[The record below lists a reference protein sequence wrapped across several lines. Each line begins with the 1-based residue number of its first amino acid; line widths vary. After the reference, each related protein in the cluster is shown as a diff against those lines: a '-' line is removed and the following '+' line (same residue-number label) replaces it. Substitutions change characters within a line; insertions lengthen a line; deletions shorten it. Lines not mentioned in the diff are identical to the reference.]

1 MGDPRVGWD
10 KLGGNAIMITVTYGK
25 GFQIAD
31 PERVKVKFREK
42 IMIVQDG
49 LQQLIDSGAVQS
61 TLEDCTL
68 KHYFTP
74 KDETYG
80 CCAYAREMLI
90 PKGTLIIGK
99 IHRHQH
105 LNFISKG
112 KVTVF
117 TEFGQ
122 KHLEGPC
129 TFVSEVGLKRAVY
142 AEEDTL
148 WTTVHLTQ
156 FESESELDK
165 IEQEVISPSYDEMG
179 LIACVDALPKLAAQ
193 GEKL

>member
-1 MGDPRVGWD
+1 MR
-10 KLGGNAIMITVTYGK
+10 VTYGK
-25 GFQIAD
+25 GFEVAVS
-31 PERVKVKFREK
+31 EKSKTRFRDA
-42 IMIVQDG
+42 ILVVQDG
-49 LQQLIDSGAVQS
+49 LQKLINDGVVES

-74 KDETYG
+74 KDEKYG
-80 CCAYAREMLI
+80 CCTYAREMMI

-112 KVTVF
+112 RVKVF
-117 TEFGQ
+117 TEFGE
-122 KHLEGPC
+122 KHLEAPC
-129 TFVSEVGLKRAVY
+129 TFISEVGLKRAVY

-148 WTTVHLTQ
+148 WTTVHLTE
-156 FESESELDK
+156 FTEESDLGK
-165 IEQEVISPSYDEMG
+165 IEEEVIAPSYDDIGFLTSE
-179 LIACVDALPKLAAQ
+179 LAKLETQ

>member
-1 MGDPRVGWD
+1 M
-10 KLGGNAIMITVTYGK
+10 NVTYDPTL
-25 GFQIAD
+25 FQNT
-31 PERVKVKFREK
+31 PVKVKFRQD
-42 IMIVQDG
+42 ILTVQDG
-49 LQQLIDSGAVQS
+49 LQKLIDDGAVES

-74 KDETYG
+74 KDEKYG
-80 CCAYAREMLI
+80 CCTYAREMMI

-122 KHLEGPC
+122 KHLEAPC
-129 TFVSEVGLKRAVY
+129 TFISEVGLKRAVY
-142 AEEDTL
+142 AKEDTL
-148 WTTVHLTQ
+148 WTTVHLTE
-156 FESESELDK
+156 FEGEENLSKIESE
-165 IEQEVISPSYDEMG
+165 VIAPSYNEMG
-179 LIACVDALPKLAAQ
+179 LTASFDKVTKIGEAL
-193 GEKL
+193 

>member
-1 MGDPRVGWD
+1 M
-10 KLGGNAIMITVTYGK
+10 NMTVSYSPTL
-25 GFQIAD
+25 FQNTPA
-31 PERVKVKFREK
+31 KVKFRQDVL
-42 IMIVQDG
+42 IVQDG
-49 LQQLIDSGAVQS
+49 LQDLIDNGVVES

-74 KDETYG
+74 KDEKYG
-80 CCAYAREMLI
+80 CCTYAREMLI

-122 KHLEGPC
+122 KQLEGPC

-142 AEEDTL
+142 ALEDTL
-148 WTTVHLTQ
+148 WTTVHLTE
-156 FESESELDK
+156 FVGEENLNK
-165 IEQEVISPSYDEMG
+165 IESEVISPSYNDMG
-179 LIACVDALPKLAAQ
+179 LIAAFDSLALL

>member
-1 MGDPRVGWD
+1 MDLVAQ
-10 KLGGNAIMITVTYGK
+10 NA
-25 GFQIAD
+25 
-31 PERVKVKFREK
+31 PSKVQFRQD
-42 IMIVQDG
+42 ILTVQDG
-49 LQQLIDSGAVQS
+49 LQQMIAEGAVES

-68 KHYFTP
+68 THYFTP
-74 KDETYG
+74 KDEKYG
-80 CCAYAREMLI
+80 CCTYAREMFI

-112 KVTVF
+112 RVRVV
-117 TEFGQ
+117 TEFGT
-122 KHLEGPC
+122 KYLEAPC

-148 WTTVHLTQ
+148 WTTVHLTE
-156 FESESELDK
+156 FESEAELDK

-179 LIACVDALPKLAAQ
+179 LIDSTEKLAQIAAQ
-193 GEKL
+193 GETL

>member
-1 MGDPRVGWD
+1 
-10 KLGGNAIMITVTYGK
+10 MIVTYDPVL
-25 GFQIAD
+25 FQNTPA
-31 PERVKVKFREK
+31 KVKFRQD
-42 IMIVQDG
+42 ILTVQDG
-49 LQQLIDSGAVQS
+49 LQKLINDGAVES

-74 KDETYG
+74 KDEKYG
-80 CCAYAREMLI
+80 CCTYAREMLI

-122 KHLEGPC
+122 KHLKAPC
-129 TFVSEVGLKRAVY
+129 TFISEVGLKRAVY

-148 WTTVHLTQ
+148 WTTVHLTE
-156 FESESELDK
+156 FEGEENLSKIESE
-165 IEQEVISPSYDEMG
+165 VIAPSYNEMG
-179 LIACVDALPKLAAQ
+179 LAASFDKVMKLGEAL
-193 GEKL
+193 